1 MYREIKEREQEE
13 ARRENELKSYKEEL
27 IRLEKERLLREYI
40 DELAGFMP
48 KGMLSNLEE
57 AKYLKNS
64 NPQTV
69 RTGYA
74 SNFKIYWKKRK
85 RKMYLYFVPDLN
97 IILAET
103 FDWESTNYAL
113 V

>member
-74 SNFKIYWKKRK
+74 SNFKIY
-85 RKMYLYFVPDLN
+85 
-97 IILAET
+97 
-103 FDWESTNYAL
+103 
-113 V
+113 